1 MSKRKTVPEVN
12 TGPPANTGPVANTG
26 SGTDAPNPSIGQP
39 TPQSSLSNGMNFGLN
54 DVLSVIALLSPFLLA
69 FLMVMISIINSNIKG
84 FIYLL
89 GLIILFVVVVLFQNT
104 IKAPMSPANNYCNIF
119 SISQYSVP
127 SFNSALYLYTILYI
141 LLPMISM
148 EMINFPLII
157 VFVLLYVLDSIV
169 KYTNKCSSL
178 IGIIMGSIL
187 GLFFGISWFLLI
199 RATGQTGLLYYDDL
213 VSNKIACS
221 RPTKQNFKCQVYKN
235 GELIQNI

>member
-1 MSKRKTVPEVN
+1 MSKRN
-12 TGPPANTGPVANTG
+12 TGPPKTESGANTG
-26 SGTDAPNPSIGQP
+26 TDVSNPSVAP
-39 TPQSSLSNGMNFGLN
+39 PNTQSSISAGMNFGFN
-54 DVLSVIALLSPFLLA
+54 DVLSALALISPFLLA

-89 GLIILFVVVVLFQNT
+89 GLIILFVIVVLFQNT
-104 IKAPMSPANNYCNIF
+104 IRVPINTTNNFCNLF
-119 SISQYSVP
+119 STGQYSVP

-141 LLPMISM
+141 LLPMITM
-148 EMINFPLII
+148 EMVNFPLII

-199 RATGQTGLLYYDDL
+199 RSTGQKGLLYYDDL

>member
-1 MSKRKTVPEVN
+1 MSDPKVKVNEKAPKGPE
-12 TGPPANTGPVANTG
+12 
-26 SGTDAPNPSIGQP
+26 SAPTNQISITTP
-39 TPQSSLSNGMNFGLN
+39 NPQSSLSAGINFGLT
-54 DVLSVIALLSPFLLA
+54 DVLSVVALISPFLLA

-89 GLIILFVVVVLFQNT
+89 GLIILFIFVILFQNS
-104 IKAPMSPANNYCNIF
+104 IKVPINTTNNFCNMF

-127 SFNSALYLYTILYI
+127 SFNSALYLYTIMYI

-157 VFVLLYVLDSIV
+157 VFVLLYVLDSII
-169 KYTNKCSSL
+169 KYKNKCSSL

-199 RATGQTGLLYYDDL
+199 RSTGQKGLLYYDDL

>member
-1 MSKRKTVPEVN
+1 MAVPEKA
-12 TGPPANTGPVANTG
+12 AN
-26 SGTDAPNPSIGQP
+26 
-39 TPQSSLSNGMNFGLN
+39 QSSVAPPNNQSSISAGMKFGLN
-54 DVLSVIALLSPFLLA
+54 DVLSAIALISPFLLA

-89 GLIILFVVVVLFQNT
+89 GLIILFVIVVLFQNT
-104 IKAPMSPANNYCNIF
+104 IKAPIDTTNKFCNLF

-141 LLPMISM
+141 LLPMITM
-148 EMINFPLII
+148 EMVNFPLII

-178 IGIIMGSIL
+178 IGIIMGSVL

-199 RATGQTGLLYYDDL
+199 RSTGQKGLLYYDDL
-213 VSNKIACS
+213 VSNKIACT

>member
-1 MSKRKTVPEVN
+1 MAVPEKA
-12 TGPPANTGPVANTG
+12 AN
-26 SGTDAPNPSIGQP
+26 
-39 TPQSSLSNGMNFGLN
+39 QSSIAPPNNQSSISAGMKFGLN
-54 DVLSVIALLSPFLLA
+54 DVLSAVALISPFLLA

-89 GLIILFVVVVLFQNT
+89 GLIILFVIIVLFQNT
-104 IKAPMSPANNYCNIF
+104 IRAPIDTTNKFCNLLN
-119 SISQYSVP
+119 ISQYSVP

-141 LLPMISM
+141 LLPMITM
-148 EMINFPLII
+148 EMVNFPLII

-178 IGIIMGSIL
+178 IGIIMGSVL

-199 RATGQTGLLYYDDL
+199 RSTGQKGLLYYDDL
-213 VSNKIACS
+213 VSNKIACT

>member
-1 MSKRKTVPEVN
+1 MPDNPEPKPPI
-12 TGPPANTGPVANTG
+12 GPQNVQSSISAGMKF
-26 SGTDAPNPSIGQP
+26 SLTDA
-39 TPQSSLSNGMNFGLN
+39 
-54 DVLSVIALLSPFLLA
+54 LSVVSMISPFLLA

-84 FIYLL
+84 IIYLC
-89 GLIILFVVVVLFQNT
+89 GLIILFFIVLAFQNT
-104 IKAPMSPANNYCNIF
+104 IKVPINTTNQFCNLF
-119 SISQYSVP
+119 NVSQYSVP

-148 EMINFPLII
+148 EMVNFPLII
-157 VFVLLYVLDSIV
+157 IFVLLFVLDSIV
-169 KYTNKCSSL
+169 KYRNKCSSL
-178 IGIIMGSIL
+178 MGIIMGSIL

-199 RATGQTGLLYYDDL
+199 RATGQKGLLYYDDL